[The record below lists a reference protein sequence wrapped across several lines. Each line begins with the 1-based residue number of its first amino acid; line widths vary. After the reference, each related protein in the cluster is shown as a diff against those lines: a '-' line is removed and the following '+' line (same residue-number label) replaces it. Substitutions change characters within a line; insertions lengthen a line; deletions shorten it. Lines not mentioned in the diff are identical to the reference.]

1 MDDGNLIYKTL
12 DGRNGLAEH
21 APYDCIHIGA
31 AVKEIPRNILQ
42 QLSSGGRL
50 VPFLIFFQITNLSF
64 RSSQSSEEATN
75 LWRASTK
82 TQMEASR
89 SKPFSKFAIPLFKMH
104 KNRETLPK
112 ATTLGCRSRNRGS
125 GAILRMSIGT
135 RSLRMLSR
143 TLWCLKVSKSQ

>member
-50 VPFLIFFQITNLSF
+50 VSFIFPPKSLISPVALSV
-64 RSSQSSEEATN
+64 EGVT
-75 LWRASTK
+75 
-82 TQMEASR
+82 
-89 SKPFSKFAIPLFKMH
+89 
-104 KNRETLPK
+104 
-112 ATTLGCRSRNRGS
+112 
-125 GAILRMSIGT
+125 
-135 RSLRMLSR
+135 
-143 TLWCLKVSKSQ
+143 